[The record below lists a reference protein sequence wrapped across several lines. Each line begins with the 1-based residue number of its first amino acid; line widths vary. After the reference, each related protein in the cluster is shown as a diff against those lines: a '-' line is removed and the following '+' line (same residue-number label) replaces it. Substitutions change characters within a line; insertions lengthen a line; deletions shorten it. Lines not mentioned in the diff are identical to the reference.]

1 MVDFS
6 EIIEFSEEDI
16 ETLAHHG
23 VKGMKWGVR
32 RDRSG
37 SSPGSSSSKKV
48 KKPTSS
54 GSSGKMKIASKPA
67 TSEVAIK
74 GAQTTAKVATVATV
88 KAVNMGAVPV
98 AATAMGL
105 AFPAAA
111 LLGLGVKVLQDP
123 HVQEAIKA
131 GATYAKDFAV
141 QAGDVTLEAMRR
153 G

>member
-1 MVDFS
+1 MAQFD
-6 EIIEFSEEDI
+6 EIIEFSESDI
-16 ETLAHHG
+16 EALAHHG

-32 RDRSG
+32 RDRPSG
-37 SSPGSSSSKKV
+37 GSSS
-48 KKPTSS
+48 
-54 GSSGKMKIASKPA
+54 KMKVTSKPA
-67 TSEVAIK
+67 AAEVAIK
-74 GAQTTAKVATVATV
+74 GAKTTASVAATATA
-88 KAVNMGAVPV
+88 KAVNAGAVPV

-111 LLGLGVKVLQDP
+111 LLGLGVKILQDP